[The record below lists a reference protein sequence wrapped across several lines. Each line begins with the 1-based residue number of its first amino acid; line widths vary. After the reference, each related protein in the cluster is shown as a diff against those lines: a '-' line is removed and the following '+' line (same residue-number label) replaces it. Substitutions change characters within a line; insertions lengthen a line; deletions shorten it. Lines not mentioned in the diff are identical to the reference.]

1 MKKIVFILAL
11 IFSFSSY
18 GQSKKE
24 IIKAYNELLIEYKEV
39 VDKYNALYEK
49 HRVSFEN
56 PENYAKSLFKLLKN
70 KNKSEAFKLLFSL
83 DDSNYFS
90 DKLNKVIK
98 EEADQDSLSIRDWVQ
113 KSLIADSK
121 ESFDKVYY
129 EGINL
134 GINWQNSTFQKTEFN
149 IEYSSEID
157 HYTLRDYKVFFKSSN
172 KYYYFTIRSVFI
184 INDKPIN
191 WELRGPYDI
200 QAEKENKQKIER
212 ERKEKEKQRK
222 IELENKPYKPWG
234 LRIRGSNWSYRDK
247 TFSEFR
253 TKIVNDTDHYVD
265 RVKFR
270 LSIYT
275 GAEYSGGTKS
285 FSKVY
290 DLRSYCQKGYS
301 PCYSEYLDLQPG
313 DIQEIK
319 LQELDDFYLGED
331 ISNQKKWYIKTEV
344 LDVYPKHN

>member
-1 MKKIVFILAL
+1 MKKLFLISAL
-11 IFSFSSY
+11 LVSLSSY

-24 IIKAYNELLIEYKEV
+24 IIKKYNELLTDYNAV

-49 HRVSFEN
+49 HSVSFEN
-56 PENYAKSLFKLLKN
+56 PDNYAKSLFKLLKN
-70 KNKSEAFKLLFSL
+70 KNKAEASKLLL
-83 DDSNYFS
+83 DNNMSEYFS
-90 DKLNKVIK
+90 DKLNMEIQK
-98 EEADQDSLSIRDWVQ
+98 EADKDSLSTVEWFKNLKND
-113 KSLIADSK
+113 LAFT
-121 ESFDKVYY
+121 FDKVYY
-129 EGINL
+129 GGINL
-134 GINWQNSTFQKTEFN
+134 GVNWQKATFQKTEFK
-149 IEYSSEID
+149 IEYSSDID
-157 HYTLRDYKVFFKSSN
+157 HYSLNGYKVFFKSSN
-172 KYYYFTIRSVFI
+172 KDYYFTIIDAFI

-200 QAEKENKQKIER
+200 QAEKEKKEQIER

-253 TKIVNDTDHYVD
+253 TKIVNDTDHYVN

-290 DLRSYCQKGYS
+290 DLRSYCKKGWS
-301 PCYSEYLDLQPG
+301 PCNSEYLYLQPG
-313 DIQEIK
+313 DVQEIK

-331 ISNQKKWYIKTEV
+331 LSNQKKWYIKTEV